1 MTDITITELRKM
13 EKEINEKYK
22 KCSEAITKAVSAISA
37 REDCNG
43 VVVGDDTDPC
53 NLTEPTI
60 DSVDAT
66 SADALREIIVN
77 GSLYKGV
84 PITEAE
90 ILAHRNSCRVVSG
103 DNIISF
109 TFDGEVPSV
118 SDVLKIDFGFLMTT
132 KPAWMTVRYMYK
144 KHRYFDKLKLEHYV
158 ANMDNENN
166 KLILQYDSVEEKVLM
181 VEDRTLDISV
191 GIDDYIVDGKVTS
204 DDMADII
211 YTHATKLI

>member
-1 MTDITITELRKM
+1 MAELTITELRKM
-13 EKEINEKYK
+13 AKDHTEKFK

-43 VVVGDDTDPC
+43 VVVADSADPC
-53 NLTEPTI
+53 NLTEPAI
-60 DSVDAT
+60 DSVDTT
-66 SADALREIIVN
+66 SADALRERIVN

-103 DNIISF
+103 DNIVSF

-118 SDVLKIDFGFLMTT
+118 SDVLKINFGFLMTT
-132 KPAWMTVRYMYK
+132 KPAWMTVRYTYK

-166 KLILQYDSVEEKVLM
+166 KLILQYDAVEEQVLM
-181 VEDRTLDISV
+181 VEDRTMDISIGV
-191 GIDDYIVDGKVTS
+191 DDYIVDGKVTS

>member
-1 MTDITITELRKM
+1 MSDITITELRKI
-13 EKEINEKYK
+13 EDEINEKYR
-22 KCSEAITKAVSAISA
+22 KCAGAIAKVISAISA

-43 VVVGDDTDPC
+43 VVTADQCDP
-53 NLTEPTI
+53 TEPANIGST
-60 DSVDAT
+60 DVT
-66 SADALREIIVN
+66 SADALRERIVN

-118 SDVLKIDFGFLMTT
+118 SDVLKLDFGFLMTT
-132 KPAWMTVRYMYK
+132 KPSWMTVRYTYK
-144 KHRYFDKLKLEHYV
+144 KHHYFNKLKLEHYV

-166 KLILQYDSVEEKVLM
+166 KLILRYDAVEEQVLM
-181 VEDRTLDISV
+181 IEDRTMDISI

>member
-1 MTDITITELRKM
+1 MAELTITELRKM
-13 EKEINEKYK
+13 AKDHNEKFI
-22 KCSEAITKAVSAISA
+22 KCSEAITKVVSAISA

-43 VVVGDDTDPC
+43 VVVADGADPC
-53 NLTEPTI
+53 NLTE
-60 DSVDAT
+60 S
-66 SADALREIIVN
+66 SA
-77 GSLYKGV
+77 
-84 PITEAE
+84 P
-90 ILAHRNSCRVVSG
+90 VSG

-132 KPAWMTVRYMYK
+132 KPAWMTVRYTYK

-166 KLILQYDSVEEKVLM
+166 KLILQYDSVEEQVLM
-181 VEDRTLDISV
+181 VEDRTMDISV
-191 GIDDYIVDGKVTS
+191 GVDDYIVDGKVTS

>member
-13 EKEINEKYK
+13 AKDHTEKYI

-43 VVVGDDTDPC
+43 VVVADQCDP
-53 NLTEPTI
+53 TEPANIGST
-60 DSVDAT
+60 DVT
-66 SADALREIIVN
+66 SADALRERIVN

-103 DNIISF
+103 DNIVSF

-118 SDVLKIDFGFLMTT
+118 SDVLKINFGFLMTT
-132 KPAWMTVRYMYK
+132 KPAWMTVRYTYK

-166 KLILQYDSVEEKVLM
+166 KLILQYDSVEEQVLM
-181 VEDRTLDISV
+181 VEDRTMDISI

-204 DDMADII
+204 DDIADII